1 LTRNYICIKLFIKP
15 TVRLFAPA
23 SEQIRQDILKVDESI
38 ADSQTVNLINRLI
51 QRSGNNMSAD
61 ILASATPILNSLE
74 SNLAFD
80 YDSNVINDEWKLSAQ
95 SLISES
101 LAELSNITI
110 GSIETAF
117 NAFISEA
124 DSQIER
130 LTSAVNRELQ
140 LVQARSGEIEQKLKR
155 LDSDIKRRES
165 IADRVFLG
173 LNAAVYGFMVL
184 SFLTLVSLRVTH
196 PKWLPRPMATLLI
209 KERTAVE
216 LVTTVLLLVTILFL
230 GTGGFIEKSTVA
242 TLLGTI
248 AGYLLNRSSSCLR
261 REGESALTSE
271 PSESLPDSQSPPRVN
286 T

>member
-1 LTRNYICIKLFIKP
+1 
-15 TVRLFAPA
+15 
-23 SEQIRQDILKVDESI
+23 
-38 ADSQTVNLINRLI
+38 
-51 QRSGNNMSAD
+51 MSAD